1 MLLSQGRERA
11 PCGDVPLRGW
21 GLQLLLGTEVVL
33 EPDVGLQFDVI
44 FGSGG
49 PEVWSVLL
57 SKFPEPLHLQG
68 ASSNF
73 LVWRIK
79 AHKTIRVSHASW
91 QGCQTRG
98 HTILAV
104 AFKGPKQLQDCLDVT
119 TPQLLRS

>member
-1 MLLSQGRERA
+1 M
-11 PCGDVPLRGW
+11 PLRGW

-44 FGSGG
+44 FESGG

-73 LVWRIK
+73 PGLRVK
-79 AHKTIRVSHASW
+79 AHKTSKVSLAFWAPASSGEEGLPRW
-91 QGCQTRG
+91 
-98 HTILAV
+98 LLSYYKP
-104 AFKGPKQLQDCLDVT
+104 FPFLSGPL
-119 TPQLLRS
+119 